1 MTVPLENLSRFGFLT
16 LPSYSMIAAA
26 NAIEALRMANR
37 VHGAAAY
44 SWQAVTLDGHP
55 TAASNGLMLTPCAM
69 LSAADRFDI
78 LFVVGGVDVRNAV
91 DRNVAAALRKLAR
104 DGVALGALCTG
115 TFALAEARLLHGY
128 RCAIHWENLSAIRE
142 EFPDVD
148 FVEDFYSIDRDRITC
163 TGGVAPLDMMLTIIQ
178 ARLGRRVA
186 TQIAAQF
193 LIERGRAA
201 DERQPKQASA
211 ASQTAPRRL
220 ADAVRL
226 IEDSVEIADL
236 DRRRGTPGENL
247 HAPTGTAVPQ
257 ASWHFPRSVRLGDA
271 ARSGARTAA
280 ADRDA
285 GDRRGHRLRL
295 HFRLA
300 FQHRLSRPLRPRAAH
315 RAAGRQRRR
324 TATLFT
330 ADATG
335 GSPCLTPRPSRR
347 AAAAPGAPPSVPR
360 GWPTPSP
367 RCRSSPARSRCTRC

>member
-1 MTVPLENLSRFGFLT
+1 MTIALETLARFGFLT

-37 VHGAAAY
+37 VAGTAAY

-91 DRNVAAALRKLAR
+91 DRNVTAALRKLAR

-148 FVEDFYSIDRDRITC
+148 FVEDFYSFDRDRITC
-163 TGGVAPLDMMLTIIQ
+163 TGGVAPLDMMLSIVQ

-186 TQIAAQF
+186 AQIAAQF
-193 LIERGRAA
+193 LIERSRAA

-211 ASQTAPRRL
+211 ASHAAPRRL

-226 IEDSVEIADL
+226 IEDSVESPLSTEDVARAVKISTRQLERLFRKHLGISPAAFASATRL
-236 DRRRGTPGENL
+236 DRARALLRQTAMPVTDIGIACGFASASHFSTAYRGRFG
-247 HAPTGTAVPQ
+247 HAPRAERLAGNATE
-257 ASWHFPRSVRLGDA
+257 PRREHAA
-271 ARSGARTAA
+271 ARE
-280 ADRDA
+280 D
-285 GDRRGHRLRL
+285 H
-295 HFRLA
+295 H
-300 FQHRLSRPLRPRAAH
+300 
-315 RAAGRQRRR
+315 
-324 TATLFT
+324 
-330 ADATG
+330 
-335 GSPCLTPRPSRR
+335 
-347 AAAAPGAPPSVPR
+347 V
-360 GWPTPSP
+360 
-367 RCRSSPARSRCTRC
+367 